1 MCRPRSNL
9 LRMKHPQ
16 ESLVAA
22 RPRPGPTGLPLLI
35 AALITWMAVW
45 VQVVAQLAS
54 RDPALAWPARIAL
67 LAFMACFT
75 LTVYSERPGR
85 VALRDLG
92 LLGQLVAI
100 TVLLALGPSG
110 TAAILLILLAA
121 TMTLRFSLPVEL
133 ALLATINLGL
143 LGIMTWHWHWPL
155 GSAFS
160 AWVAWLG
167 FQAFTVLMV
176 RYAIR
181 AGHLAEELR
190 VVNAGLLATRLVLDE
205 TARDQERLRVSRELH
220 DVAGHKLTA
229 LKLNLRRLSG
239 DPALGEREELQVS
252 ARLADELL
260 DELRALVRQLRIGD
274 GLDLEAALRRL
285 AEPLPR
291 PRVEIEIGPGAR
303 VPRAE
308 QAMALLRAAQE
319 GLTNAA
325 RHANA
330 ARAWIR
336 LQRQD
341 AGIELIL
348 DDDGR
353 VRWPVAPGNGLEGMR
368 ERLELLGGRLDL
380 SVSPRGGLRLTAWLP
395 LEAPA

>member
-1 MCRPRSNL
+1 MNAS
-9 LRMKHPQ
+9 Q
-16 ESLVAA
+16 ESPLAGLS
-22 RPRPGPTGLPLLI
+22 RPGPTSVPLLI

-45 VQVVAQLAS
+45 AQVVAQLAS

-67 LAFMACFT
+67 LAFMAFFL
-75 LTVYSERPGR
+75 LTVYGERPAGR
-85 VALRDLG
+85 ALRDLG
-92 LLGQLVAI
+92 LLGQLGAI
-100 TVLLALGPSG
+100 IVLLSLGPSG

-133 ALLATINLGL
+133 AVLATINSGL
-143 LGIMTWHWHWPL
+143 LGIMLWHWQWPL
-155 GSAFS
+155 ASAVT
-160 AWVAWLG
+160 ACVAWLG

-181 AGHLAEELR
+181 AGELAEELR

-229 LKLNLRRLSG
+229 LKLNLRRLCT
-239 DPALGEREELQVS
+239 DPTLAQREEMVAS

-260 DELRALVRQLRIGD
+260 DELRALVRQLRIAD

-291 PRVEIEIGPGAR
+291 PRIALDIHADAR

-325 RHANA
+325 RHGNA
-330 ARAWIR
+330 AAAWIR
-336 LQRQD
+336 LRRC
-341 AGIELIL
+341 GTGVELTV
-348 DDDGR
+348 DDDGK

-380 SVSPRGGLRLTAWLP
+380 STSPRGGLRLIAWLP
-395 LEAPA
+395 LEAPP